1 MITLCCSLR
10 RIYDTET
17 FVIFF
22 SKSSKQVHKVII
34 SKDLIWSSYSI
45 HFVSLHHYKVPSSSS
60 SSHYN
65 AAVNLKASTSPPFSS
80 SNPQAFDHHPRQR
93 GGGEEGGDWTLP
105 DWHWGIWTRSV
116 KTFHYNATVIY
127 HRIWRCLRYIKCT
140 FTNKWLRINKCT
152 SSQF

>member
-1 MITLCCSLR
+1 MTTLKDIWPVMTLFYDYNMLFIEK
-10 RIYDTET
+10 IYDTET

-60 SSHYN
+60 SHYN

-80 SNPQAFDHHPRQR
+80 SNPRAFDHHPSQR
-93 GGGEEGGDWTLP
+93 GGGKGRGRLNLAWLALRNLNQK
-105 DWHWGIWTRSV
+105 WRLSIRIHVLYQW
-116 KTFHYNATVIY
+116 IY
-127 HRIWRCLRYIKCT
+127 RCLRQIVHVH
-140 FTNKWLRINKCT
+140 
-152 SSQF
+152 

>member
-45 HFVSLHHYKVPSSSS
+45 HFVSLHHYTKYHHHHHHLLIIMQQSIWKLQHPLPS
-60 SSHYN
+60 
-65 AAVNLKASTSPPFSS
+65 
-80 SNPQAFDHHPRQR
+80 PRATHRLLIIIQ
-93 GGGEEGGDWTLP
+93 GKGEGGRRGEIEPCLT
-105 DWHWGIWTRSV
+105 GIGEFEPEVSRLST
-116 KTFHYNATVIY
+116 TMQ
-127 HRIWRCLRYIKCT
+127 LLYI
-140 FTNKWLRINKCT
+140 IEYGGV
-152 SSQF
+152 

>member
-1 MITLCCSLR
+1 MIKLCCSLR

-60 SSHYN
+60 SHYN

-105 DWHWGIWTRSV
+105 DWRWGIWTR
-116 KTFHYNATVIY
+116 TVS
-127 HRIWRCLRYIKCT
+127 RLSTTMQLLYIIEYGGVQGT
-140 FTNKWLRINKCT
+140 LSALSLTNG
-152 SSQF
+152 SE

>member
-80 SNPQAFDHHPRQR
+80 SNPRAFDHHPSQR
-93 GGGEEGGDWTLP
+93 GGGKGRGRLNLAWL
-105 DWHWGIWTRSV
+105 
-116 KTFHYNATVIY
+116 A
-127 HRIWRCLRYIKCT
+127 LRNLNQKCHDFPLEYMCYI
-140 FTNKWLRINKCT
+140 NEYIGV
-152 SSQF
+152 

>member
-1 MITLCCSLR
+1 MTTLKDIWPVMTLFYDYNMLFIEK
-10 RIYDTET
+10 IYDTET

-60 SSHYN
+60 SSSHYN

-80 SNPQAFDHHPRQR
+80 SNPRAFDHHPSQR
-93 GGGEEGGDWTLP
+93 GGGKGRGRLNLAWL
-105 DWHWGIWTRSV
+105 
-116 KTFHYNATVIY
+116 A
-127 HRIWRCLRYIKCT
+127 LRNLNQKCHDFPLEYMCYI
-140 FTNKWLRINKCT
+140 NEYIGV
-152 SSQF
+152 